1 MPLSPELAQW
11 RKAERAA
18 LISRRMAV
26 PAAEREAWNRSI
38 EASLRSGFGLLSD
51 LVIGLCWPFQA
62 EFDARPVG
70 VEFRARGA
78 TLALPVVVA
87 KATPLEFREWW
98 PDAPMGVGVYD
109 LPIPVGTP
117 RVLPQALLIPVVGIG
132 SVGDRLGYGG
142 GFYDRTLAS
151 LSPPPLTIALAY
163 ELSRIPTTHPQDHDI
178 LMDFVITES
187 GIQAAIP
194 GGLEPVSPAEA
205 RRRAAA
211 LLAGRRGDVAG
222 R

>member
-1 MPLSPELAQW
+1 VPLSPELAQW

-18 LISRRMAV
+18 LIARRMAV
-26 PAAEREAWNRSI
+26 SEAGRAVWDRAI
-38 EASLRSGFGLLSD
+38 EGSLRAGFGVLAD
-51 LVIGLCWPFQA
+51 LAIGLCWPFQG
-62 EFDARPVG
+62 EFDARPIG

-78 TLALPVVVA
+78 TLALPVVIA

-98 PDAPMGVGVYD
+98 PQAPMQVGVYD

-117 RVLPQALLIPVVGIG
+117 RVSPQAMLIPVVGIG

-151 LSPPPLTIALAY
+151 LSPRPLTIALAY
-163 ELSRIPTTHPQDHDI
+163 ELSRIPTTHPQDHDV
-178 LMDFVITES
+178 LMDFIITES
-187 GIQAAIP
+187 GIEAAVP
-194 GGLEPVSPAEA
+194 GGLEAVSADEA

-211 LLAGRRGDVAG
+211 LLAERRGEVAG